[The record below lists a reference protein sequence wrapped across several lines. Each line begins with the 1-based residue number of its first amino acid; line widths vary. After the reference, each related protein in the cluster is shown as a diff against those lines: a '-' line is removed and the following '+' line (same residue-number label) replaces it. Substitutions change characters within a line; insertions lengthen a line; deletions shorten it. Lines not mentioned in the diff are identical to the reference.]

1 MRGFYRALGVELAEW
16 GQREV
21 SVSCFADPEVHARQ
35 DRDASCSVNVESGL
49 WNCHGCGEGGGLC
62 DAATE
67 LGNTPREAMD
77 LLIAYGLAER
87 RPAGQA
93 QQPRRP
99 TASARP
105 AARPVSRPAE
115 QVALKVGESDVAR
128 WREQLVGVWP
138 PRVLRA
144 AQRSV
149 WSRTVLLELGVWVG
163 ARADHDPGPR
173 RFGQPA
179 RGCCATP
186 VTITRPRCSRAR
198 DPAWAGSPSCATPGS
213 WTLLVEGPP
222 DMISARSRGSAGCRG
237 SWRSPWQAE

>member
-1 MRGFYRALGVELAEW
+1 
-16 GQREV
+16 V

-49 WNCHGCGEGGGLC
+49 WNCQGCGEGGGLC

-99 TASARP
+99 IASARP

-115 QVALKVGESDVAR
+115 QVALKVGESDVTR

-186 VTITRPRCSRAR
+186 VTITRPRCSRCQGPGLGWFPILR
-198 DPAWAGSPSCATPGS
+198 HPGIVDVAGG
-213 WTLLVEGPP
+213 
-222 DMISARSRGSAGCRG
+222 GSAGHDQRPLARVCRLSRFLAITLAG
-237 SWRSPWQAE
+237 RVGWVARWPPGLRDHGL

>member
-1 MRGFYRALGVELAEW
+1 MRRRWIVSSRWRPPTTRRVRPRGRSRVIHRASPTAWRAMAAPRTCRGRWREQRAGVLQALGVELAEW

-149 WSRTVLLELGVWVG
+149 WSRTVPLELGCGWERGRIMIPG
-163 ARADHDPGPR
+163 A
-173 RFGQPA
+173 
-179 RGCCATP
+179 C
-186 VTITRPRCSRAR
+186 
-198 DPAWAGSPSCATPGS
+198 
-213 WTLLVEGPP
+213 L
-222 DMISARSRGSAGCRG
+222 
-237 SWRSPWQAE
+237 

>member
-1 MRGFYRALGVELAEW
+1 V

-21 SVSCFADPEVHARQ
+21 SVSCFAHPDMHARQ

-49 WNCHGCGEGGGLC
+49 WNCQGCGEGGGPY

-77 LLIAYGLAER
+77 LLIEYGLAER

-105 AARPVSRPAE
+105 AARPVTRPAE
-115 QVALKVGESDVAR
+115 QVALEAGEADVAR

-138 PRVLRA
+138 PRLLRA

-149 WSRTVLLELGVWVG
+149 WSRTVVLELGCGWERGRIMIPVRGRSGSLRGVLRY
-163 ARADHDPGPR
+163 APRHDHAPKMLAVPG
-173 RFGQPA
+173 
-179 RGCCATP
+179 
-186 VTITRPRCSRAR
+186 TRL
-198 DPAWAGSPSCATPGS
+198 G
-213 WTLLVEGPP
+213 LV
-222 DMISARSRGSAGCRG
+222 RS
-237 SWRSPWQAE
+237 